1 MEYNVDTEITYK
13 GTYLNGEKN
22 GQGMEINGS
31 GMISFIGEYKNGK
44 KWNGDEIKDGKE
56 FMREGLNN

>member
-1 MEYNVDTEITYK
+1 MEYNVDTETTYK

-31 GMISFIGEYKNGK
+31 GMISLIGN
-44 KWNGDEIKDGKE
+44 IKMEKME
-56 FMREGLNN
+56 WR